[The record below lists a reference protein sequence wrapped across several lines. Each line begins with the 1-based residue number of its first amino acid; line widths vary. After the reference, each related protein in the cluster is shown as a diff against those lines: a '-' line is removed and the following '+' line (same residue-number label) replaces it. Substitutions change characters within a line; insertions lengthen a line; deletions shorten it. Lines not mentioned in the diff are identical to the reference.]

1 MVAIRIVLVSACL
14 TGLRTRYD
22 GRTGRYGILMTR
34 RMIIPTS

>member
-22 GRTGRYGILMTR
+22 GGRDAME
-34 RMIIPTS
+34 SS